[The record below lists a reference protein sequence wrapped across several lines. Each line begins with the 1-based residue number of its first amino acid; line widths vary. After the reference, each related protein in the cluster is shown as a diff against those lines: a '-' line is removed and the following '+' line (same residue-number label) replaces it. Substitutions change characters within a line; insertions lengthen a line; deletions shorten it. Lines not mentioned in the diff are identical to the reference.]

1 MNGRHK
7 VYCLVCEGDSVA
19 DLFVSQAAFNDI
31 SELRGS
37 GYWAQKA
44 LCWLVGAQAWQEFMK
59 KA

>member
-1 MNGRHK
+1 M
-7 VYCLVCEGDSVA
+7 YCLVCEGDSVA

-44 LCWLVGAQAWQEFMK
+44 LGWLVGAQAWQEFMK